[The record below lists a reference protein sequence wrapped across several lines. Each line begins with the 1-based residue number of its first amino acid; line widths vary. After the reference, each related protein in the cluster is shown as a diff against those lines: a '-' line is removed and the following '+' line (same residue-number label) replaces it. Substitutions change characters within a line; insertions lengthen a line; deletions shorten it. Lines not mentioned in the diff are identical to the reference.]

1 MTTTVLEY
9 RAEPAVGSRYRV
21 LMLLCVAAGISY
33 VQRQGVGGVSA
44 TAIRADLALDPAW
57 FGVIMGAWALG
68 YALMQIPS
76 GWLADRWGS
85 RAALSTYAILW
96 STLTGAAG
104 FAPGYWSLAAVWTLM
119 GAAMAGIF
127 PASTKAIRNW
137 FPPERRGSANG
148 LLASSMAV
156 GGALAPAVTGLLLSV
171 LTWRWILLIYA
182 VPGILW
188 AMAFSRWGKEPP
200 ASARQGQVRA
210 AGDAAGDAATDAAGD
225 AAGDAATDAAGDAA
239 TDAALDDSN
248 VWQRIA
254 RSPSVWLL
262 CAQQFLR
269 AAAMIFFAT
278 WFPTFLQESRH
289 VTVTRSGFLTA
300 FAGGGA
306 IIGSIV
312 GGLVSDRVLV
322 LTGNPR
328 LSRQGLAVLG
338 MSACSLLIFT
348 SHFVQNT
355 TLAIA
360 IISAGTFCATF
371 GGVSGYTVAIE
382 LGGRRSATVFSVMNM
397 CGNFGTMLF
406 PVTIGWIRSTTGNWD
421 LALFIF
427 AGIFAVDAVC
437 WALLNP
443 KGPLFPEGIESTM
456 NHAAYDAPRRERDDA
471 STEVGGSAAAAA
483 AAAVGNEA
491 RR

>member
-21 LMLLCVAAGISY
+21 LALLCVAAGISY

-96 STLTGAAG
+96 STLTGVTA

-171 LTWRWILLIYA
+171 LTWRWILLVYA

-200 ASARQGQVRA
+200 ARQAQVRA
-210 AGDAAGDAATDAAGD
+210 AGDAPGDAAPGD
-225 AAGDAATDAAGDAA
+225 SD
-239 TDAALDDSN
+239 
-248 VWQRIA
+248 VWQRIV

-397 CGNFGTMLF
+397 CGNFGTMVF

-443 KGPLFPEGIESTM
+443 KGPLFPEGVESTM
-456 NHAAYDAPRRERDDA
+456 NHAAHDDPRLERDDPSLEA
-471 STEVGGSAAAAA
+471 GVSAAA